1 MGKLWLWLIALMGL
15 FGPSAPQEKVTA
27 RIQAHPPAPTKYH
40 QLMLSCEVSGDPSPQ
55 QFLWEK
61 QGSKVPLQKGPD
73 NILLIPSFNKTHCGT
88 YICTATGSKGS
99 VVATYD
105 LWINDLFNK
114 VFVFPQETNDS
125 YVLVKATP
133 EQPLQNF
140 TVCLRSYTDLTRPY
154 SLFSY
159 ATKAQDNDIVLIKF
173 RPEEYRLYVG
183 GKFVSFRVPKGAPMG
198 SEHACASWESTTGI
212 VGFWFNG
219 KPWPRKGVQKGYT
232 VSHEAVI
239 VLGQEHDSYEGGF
252 DIRQSFVGEISDVY
266 MWDLGLSTREVISAM
281 YNSPVEAP
289 IFGWRN
295 LPYKIE
301 GEVYLKP

>member
-1 MGKLWLWLIALMGL
+1 MGKLWLWLIALTGL

-27 RIQAHPPAPTKYH
+27 RIQAHPPAPTEHH
-40 QLMLSCEVSGDPSPQ
+40 QLMLSCEVSGDPGPQ

-61 QGSKVPLQKGPD
+61 EGSQVPLQKGPD
-73 NILLIPSFNKTHCGT
+73 NILIIPSFNKTHCGT
-88 YICTATGSKGS
+88 YICTATGSQGS

-105 LWINDLFNK
+105 LWIDDLFNK

-125 YVLVKATP
+125 YVLIKAMP

-140 TVCLRSYTDLTRPY
+140 TVCLRSYTDLTRSY

-159 ATKAQDNDIVLIKF
+159 ATKAQDNDIVLIKP
-173 RPEEYRLYVG
+173 RPREYQLYVG
-183 GKFVSFRVPKGAPMG
+183 GKFVSFRVPEDSME
-198 SEHACASWESTTGI
+198 SEHICTSWESTTGI

-219 KPWPRKGVQKGYT
+219 KRWPYKGLQKGYL
-232 VSHEAVI
+232 VSHKAVI
-239 VLGQEHDSYEGGF
+239 VLGQEQNSYGGLF
-252 DIRQSFVGEISDVY
+252 DAKQSFVGEISEVY
-266 MWDLGLSTREVISAM
+266 MWDVGLTTRQVISAM
-281 YNSPVEAP
+281 RNWPMEAP